1 MLLRVRY
8 LEAGR
13 MLLKQKET
21 LQAKILVLSKSHI
34 IHQLPQQWAN
44 GVVTPIDPLSIRAI
58 RATGWSPDMDE
69 LARVPRHGRHFNELR
84 RFLYQIQNHKQAWPF
99 LKPVNKDEVP
109 DYYNV
114 ITTPMD
120 LSTVEERLKQDYYAA
135 PKNLVNDL
143 KLIFS
148 NCRRY
153 NDPTTVYNKCAVKLE
168 KYMWS
173 LIKEI
178 PEWFDLLEK

>member
-1 MLLRVRY
+1 MS
-8 LEAGR
+8 
-13 MLLKQKET
+13 
-21 LQAKILVLSKSHI
+21 LSKSHI
-34 IHQLPQQWAN
+34 IHQPPQQWAN

-58 RATGWSPDMDE
+58 RATGWSPDIDE

-84 RFLYQIQNHKQAWPF
+84 RFLYQIQKHKQARPF

-143 KLIFS
+143 KLFLANVGSIMTQPRCITS
-148 NCRRY
+148 VRLSSRSTY
-153 NDPTTVYNKCAVKLE
+153 GALLKRPRSGLTYLKND
-168 KYMWS
+168 
-173 LIKEI
+173 
-178 PEWFDLLEK
+178 